1 MDSLGA
7 VNTHSKWEEMLDEFR
22 ALGGTADNIRLD
34 YGPFGRGL
42 FPVDRSKPVFIS
54 IPENL
59 LVPVDH
65 VIVVDGQFRVSA
77 KSAVSDRG
85 RAFLERYQ
93 QDFAWGAE
101 PRVEIERFLA
111 MMNALPEPLRDLLEK
126 KYGLGKFVR
135 PYSRKFLQ
143 QHFFESRAIN
153 LGSGRLVMPIIEMV
167 NHGGTANYNLE
178 SNVSLRGTFDGEVL
192 VRYCRNAEPI
202 EMFGVWMFAS
212 EESMA
217 FSVELQ
223 IDHAGRQF
231 RVGRDYETAAAPWLP
246 EITSR
251 KNIISA
257 KYLLLGHQNLPR
269 IPRGSFQ
276 KAVTEAGLGSM
287 DETFELIQHRNRRFF
302 LELIG
307 ALENVDS
314 PVVPILR
321 NTARFQ
327 LSALSSHYG
336 TRQV

>member
-1 MDSLGA
+1 
-7 VNTHSKWEEMLDEFR
+7 
-22 ALGGTADNIRLD
+22 
-34 YGPFGRGL
+34 
-42 FPVDRSKPVFIS
+42 
-54 IPENL
+54 
-59 LVPVDH
+59 
-65 VIVVDGQFRVSA
+65 
-77 KSAVSDRG
+77 
-85 RAFLERYQ
+85 
-93 QDFAWGAE
+93 
-101 PRVEIERFLA
+101 
-111 MMNALPEPLRDLLEK
+111 
-126 KYGLGKFVR
+126 LGKFVR

-143 QHFFESRAIN
+143 QLFFDSRSIN
-153 LGSGRLVMPIIEMV
+153 MSSGRLVMPIIEMV

-223 IDHAGRQF
+223 IDHPGRQF
-231 RVGRDYETAAAPWLP
+231 RVGRDYETAAAPWVP

-251 KNIISA
+251 KNIVSA

-276 KAVTEAGLGSM
+276 KAMAEAGLGSM

-321 NTARFQ
+321 NMARFQ
-327 LSALSSHYG
+327 LSALSSHFG